1 MSDSCRMI
9 GPLDTIVLF
18 IWQAPDRLRN
28 YLEAGLRHLPQ
39 VKLVYPTDVEEETL
53 IRLAPEA
60 DIIVGWRPTKEL
72 LEAAKRLRLFINPGA
87 GVQHLVELFRELT
100 KTRQVILVNGHGN
113 SYFTAQHTAALLL
126 ALMNKVVPHH
136 NWMVQGHWRK
146 GDKDAASIPLR
157 DRKVGLLGY
166 GAVNSRVHRFLS
178 GFDVEFHA
186 LRNDWSKLTEATPT
200 PLVKYGPAELD
211 KFLKAIDILIV
222 SLPLT
227 PKTKGLIG
235 KREFEL
241 IGPDGLFLNVGRGA
255 VVDEESLYNALKE
268 KVIAGAAL
276 DVWYN
281 YTPVADEGGRTSP
294 YNRPFHELDNVVLS
308 PHRAASPFSDL
319 KRWDEVIENISR
331 FATGKTDFLNTVDLE
346 AGY

>member
-1 MSDSCRMI
+1 MQ
-9 GPLDTIVLF
+9 TTVLF
-18 IWQAPDRLRN
+18 IWQAPDRLKD
-28 YLEAGLRHLPQ
+28 YLAAGLEQLPL
-39 VKLVYPTDVEEETL
+39 VKLIYPPDVEEKTL

-60 DIIVGWRPTKEL
+60 DIIIGWRPSKAL
-72 LEAAKRLRLFINPGA
+72 LDAAKRLRLFINPGA
-87 GVQHLVELFRELT
+87 GVQHITELFRELT
-100 KTRQVILVNGHGN
+100 KSRQVILVNGHGN
-113 SYFTAQHTAALLL
+113 SYFTAQHTVAMLL
-126 ALMNKVVPHH
+126 ALMNKIVPHH
-136 NWMVQGHWRK
+136 NWMVEGHWRR
-146 GDKDAASIPLR
+146 GDKDAASAPLR

-166 GAVNSRVHRFLS
+166 GAVNSKVHRFLA

-186 LRNDWSKLTEATPT
+186 LRSDWSKLTEASPT
-200 PLVKYGPAELD
+200 PLVKYTAAQLD
-211 KFLKAIDILIV
+211 EFLKAIDILIV

-227 PKTKGLIG
+227 PKTEGLIA

-241 IGPDGLFLNVGRGA
+241 LGPDGLFLNVGRGA

-281 YTPVADEGGRTSP
+281 YTPVSDEGGRTSP
-294 YNRPFHELDNVVLS
+294 YNCPFHELDNVILS
-308 PHRAASPFSDL
+308 PHRAASPFRDL

-331 FATGKTDFLNTVDLE
+331 FASDRTDFLNVVDLE